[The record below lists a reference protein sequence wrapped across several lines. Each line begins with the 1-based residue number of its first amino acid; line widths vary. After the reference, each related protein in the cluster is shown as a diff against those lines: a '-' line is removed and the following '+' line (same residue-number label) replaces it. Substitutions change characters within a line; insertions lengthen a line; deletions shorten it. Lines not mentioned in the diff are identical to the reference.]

1 MTEPILEFKD
11 FSFTYSSQ
19 KNPTLKNI
27 NFSVQRG
34 EKILIAG
41 PSGCGK
47 STLVNCINGLIP
59 HALGGELKGSLK
71 ICGMSTVDSDIYK
84 ISRKVGTVLQDTDA
98 QFVAITVAEDI
109 AFALENQNKNL
120 DEMEKTVL
128 EMAKVVSME
137 KFLSQSPQELSGG
150 QKQRVSLAGVLVD
163 AVDVLVFDE
172 PLANLDPAT
181 GEIAIELIDRIHR
194 ETGKTILI
202 IEHRLEDVL
211 YRPVDRIVVMQEGRI
226 VKDDTP
232 ENLLRSNTLNELGVR
247 EPLFLAALKE
257 AGCNLDE
264 IPSIS
269 DSKDLKLTTNNK
281 KKLADW
287 AQNQKLHSQ
296 QTNPEKIVELENIN
310 FSYDGITKVLQNVS
324 FSIHKGEMVSL
335 LGNNGAGKSTLAQI
349 MMGINVPSSGIV
361 KINGI
366 NCLEDTI
373 AQRAKTIG
381 YVMQDPNH
389 MISHDLIY
397 DEIAFALRQKEINE
411 EEIEIR
417 VKRILKICGLL
428 PFRKWPVSALSY
440 GQKKRVTIASI
451 LVTQPSLLILDE
463 PTSGQDY
470 RHYSDLMEFLV
481 NLNKLLGIT
490 ILFITHDMHL
500 ALEYTTRSLVL
511 SDGVLLADKKTSE
524 VFSDPKLLKRANL
537 KETSLYTLAFVAD
550 IKDARDFIAKFIQSE
565 EKTRQKSNIKIEKLP
580 ETKENIKSIHKV
592 KKVKEGQ
599 RKFGFALSYIDVNS
613 PIHKLNGVTKFLFFV
628 GWIILCL
635 STFDIRIL
643 GISLF
648 VSLIAMRLCNIPF
661 RTFRTLIIAMLYVV
675 TLNSI
680 FIYLFSPS
688 QGTIYIGSRTVLI
701 GGLTQKYSL
710 TLEMVW
716 YLLIISLK
724 YFTIFPIALV
734 FVSCTH
740 PSEFSCSL
748 NRIGLN
754 YRISFSVGL
763 ALRYLPEVTSTFV
776 HIMHA
781 QMARGVDISKNV
793 KLSKRIKNVSR
804 VLGPLVLSSM
814 DRIDIIT
821 QALILRGFCRE
832 PKRTWYKKKP
842 LKFTDWLIIIVLFLW
857 VGISFVSR
865 FYFKVKFWYPFN

>member
-1 MTEPILEFKD
+1 MTEPILEFKN
-11 FSFTYSSQ
+11 FYFTYSSQ
-19 KNPTLKNI
+19 QNPTLKDI
-27 NFSVQRG
+27 NFSVNKG

-59 HALGGELKGSLK
+59 HALGGEIKGSLK
-71 ICGMSTVDSDIYK
+71 VCGMNTVESDIYNM
-84 ISRKVGTVLQDTDA
+84 SRKVGTVLQDTDA

-109 AFALENQNKNL
+109 AFALENQNKSL
-120 DEMEKTVL
+120 EEMRKTVL
-128 EMAKVVSME
+128 EMAKVVSMD

-181 GEIAIELIDRIHR
+181 GELAIELIDRIHR

-226 VKDDTP
+226 VKDDTS

-257 AGCNLDE
+257 AECNLDE

-269 DSKDLKLTTNNK
+269 DSKNLKLSINNK
-281 KKLADW
+281 NKLKQWVED
-287 AQNQKLHSQ
+287 QKLRPQEINSK
-296 QTNPEKIVELENIN
+296 KIVELKNVN
-310 FSYDGITKVLQNVS
+310 YSYDGLNPVLKNVS
-324 FSIHKGEMVSL
+324 FAIHEGEMVSL

-349 MMGINVPSSGIV
+349 MMGINIPSSGIV
-361 KINGI
+361 NIRGQ

-397 DEIAFALRQKEINE
+397 DEIAFALRQKNINE
-411 EEIEIR
+411 KEVDVR
-417 VKRILKICGLL
+417 VRRALKLCGLL

-470 RHYSDLMEFLV
+470 RHYSTLMDFLV
-481 NLNKLLGIT
+481 KLNQLLGIT

-511 SDGVLLADKKTSE
+511 ADGVLLADKQTSE
-524 VFSDPKLLKRANL
+524 VFSDPQLLKNANL
-537 KETSLYTLAFVAD
+537 KETSLYTLAND
-550 IKDARDFIAKFIQSE
+550 SGIKNAKDFIAKFIQSE
-565 EKTRQKSNIKIEKLP
+565 EKTRKTTNIIIEKLP
-580 ETKENIKSIHKV
+580 ETKEETRSVHKV
-592 KKVKEGQ
+592 KEVKEGQ
-599 RKFGFALSYIDVNS
+599 RKFGFALSYIDVDS

-628 GWIILCL
+628 GWIVLCL
-635 STFDIRIL
+635 STFDLRIL
-643 GISLF
+643 SFSLVISL
-648 VSLIAMRLCNIPF
+648 LAMALCKIPF

-675 TLNSI
+675 TLNAV
-680 FIYLFSPS
+680 FIYLFSPG
-688 QGTIYIGSRTVLI
+688 QGTIYIGTRTILI
-701 GGLTQKYSL
+701 GDSAQKYAL
-710 TLEMVW
+710 TLEMLW
-716 YLLIISLK
+716 YLLIVCLK

-754 YRISFSVGL
+754 YRLSFSVGL

-821 QALILRGFCRE
+821 QALILRGFCRDS
-832 PKRTWYKKKP
+832 KRTWYKERP
-842 LKFTDWLIIIVLFLW
+842 LKFEDWIVIILLFLW
-857 VGISFVSR
+857 VGLAFVSR
-865 FYFKVKFWYPFN
+865 FYFKVKFWFPFN

>member
-1 MTEPILEFKD
+1 MKEPILEFKN
-11 FSFTYSSQ
+11 FSFKYSSQ
-19 KNPTLKNI
+19 QNPTLKDI
-27 NFSVQRG
+27 NLSVNKG

-59 HALGGELKGSLK
+59 HALGGEIKGELTV
-71 ICGMSTVDSDIYK
+71 CGMNTVDSDIYK

-109 AFALENQNKNL
+109 AFALENQNKSL
-120 DEMEKTVL
+120 DEMRETVL
-128 EMAKVVSME
+128 KMSKVVSMDR
-137 KFLSQSPQELSGG
+137 FLSQSPQELSGG

-181 GEIAIELIDRIHR
+181 GELAIDLIDRIHR

-226 VKDDTP
+226 VKDDTS
-232 ENLLRSNTLNELGVR
+232 EKLLRSNTLNELGVR

-264 IPSIS
+264 IPKIS
-269 DSKDLKLTTNNK
+269 DSKNLKLTENNK
-281 KKLADW
+281 NKLKSW
-287 AQNQKLHSQ
+287 VKGQKLHKKEI
-296 QTNPEKIVELENIN
+296 NPEKIVELENVN
-310 FSYDGITKVLQNVS
+310 FSYDGLNPVLKNVS

-349 MMGINVPSSGIV
+349 MMGINIPSSGGV
-361 KINGI
+361 KIKGQ

-373 AQRAKTIG
+373 AERAKTIG

-397 DEIAFALRQKEINE
+397 DEVAFALRQKEISEN
-411 EEIEIR
+411 EIEIR
-417 VKRILKICGLL
+417 VKRALKLCGLL
-428 PFRKWPVSALSY
+428 PFKKWPVSALSY

-511 SDGVLLADKKTSE
+511 ADGVLLADKETSE
-524 VFSDPKLLKRANL
+524 VFSDPQLLKNANL
-537 KETSLYTLAFVAD
+537 KETSLYTLSHETG
-550 IKDARDFIAKFIQSE
+550 IKNAKDFIAKFIQSE
-565 EKTRQKSNIKIEKLP
+565 ENNRKKNNIIIEKLP
-580 ETKENIKSIHKV
+580 ETKEGKKSKHKV
-592 KKVKEGQ
+592 KEVKEGQ

-613 PIHKLNGVTKFLFFV
+613 PIHHLNGVTKFLFFV
-628 GWIILCL
+628 GWIVLCL
-635 STFDIRIL
+635 TTFDLRFL
-643 GISLF
+643 GSSLIISL
-648 VSLIAMRLCNIPF
+648 VVMALCKIPF
-661 RTFRTLIIAMLYVV
+661 RTFKTLIIAMLYVV
-675 TLNSI
+675 TLNAI
-680 FIYLFSPS
+680 FIYLFSPD
-688 QGTIYIGSRTVLI
+688 QGTIYIGTRTVLI
-701 GGLTQKYSL
+701 GDMTQKYAL
-710 TLEMVW
+710 TLEMIW
-716 YLLIISLK
+716 YLLIVSLK

-754 YRISFSVGL
+754 YRLSFSVGL

-814 DRIDIIT
+814 DRIEIIT

-832 PKRTWYKKKP
+832 PKRTWYKERP
-842 LKFTDWLIIIVLFLW
+842 LKLNDWIVIILLLFW
-857 VGISFVSR
+857 IGFAFVSR

>member
-269 DSKDLKLTTNNK
+269 DSKKLILTTNNK
-281 KKLADW
+281 KKLTNW
-287 AQNQKLHSQ
+287 VENQKLHNQ

-310 FSYDGITKVLQNVS
+310 FSYDGI
-324 FSIHKGEMVSL
+324 
-335 LGNNGAGKSTLAQI
+335 
-349 MMGINVPSSGIV
+349 
-361 KINGI
+361 
-366 NCLEDTI
+366 
-373 AQRAKTIG
+373 
-381 YVMQDPNH
+381 
-389 MISHDLIY
+389 
-397 DEIAFALRQKEINE
+397 
-411 EEIEIR
+411 
-417 VKRILKICGLL
+417 
-428 PFRKWPVSALSY
+428 
-440 GQKKRVTIASI
+440 
-451 LVTQPSLLILDE
+451 
-463 PTSGQDY
+463 
-470 RHYSDLMEFLV
+470 
-481 NLNKLLGIT
+481 
-490 ILFITHDMHL
+490 
-500 ALEYTTRSLVL
+500 
-511 SDGVLLADKKTSE
+511 
-524 VFSDPKLLKRANL
+524 
-537 KETSLYTLAFVAD
+537 
-550 IKDARDFIAKFIQSE
+550 
-565 EKTRQKSNIKIEKLP
+565 
-580 ETKENIKSIHKV
+580 
-592 KKVKEGQ
+592 
-599 RKFGFALSYIDVNS
+599 
-613 PIHKLNGVTKFLFFV
+613 
-628 GWIILCL
+628 
-635 STFDIRIL
+635 
-643 GISLF
+643 
-648 VSLIAMRLCNIPF
+648 
-661 RTFRTLIIAMLYVV
+661 
-675 TLNSI
+675 
-680 FIYLFSPS
+680 
-688 QGTIYIGSRTVLI
+688 
-701 GGLTQKYSL
+701 
-710 TLEMVW
+710 
-716 YLLIISLK
+716 
-724 YFTIFPIALV
+724 
-734 FVSCTH
+734 
-740 PSEFSCSL
+740 
-748 NRIGLN
+748 
-754 YRISFSVGL
+754 
-763 ALRYLPEVTSTFV
+763 
-776 HIMHA
+776 
-781 QMARGVDISKNV
+781 
-793 KLSKRIKNVSR
+793 
-804 VLGPLVLSSM
+804 
-814 DRIDIIT
+814 
-821 QALILRGFCRE
+821 
-832 PKRTWYKKKP
+832 
-842 LKFTDWLIIIVLFLW
+842 
-857 VGISFVSR
+857 
-865 FYFKVKFWYPFN
+865 